1 MGEVRM
7 INSVG
12 EWVAGIPYFLDDE
25 QSDRFILLGYGEG
38 KLSREYTDEERELV
52 RSSVQTVT
60 VASAQEG

>member
-38 KLSREYTDEERELV
+38 ELSREYSEEERELV
-52 RSSVQTVT
+52 RSSVQTVN
-60 VASAQEG
+60 VFAVGEG